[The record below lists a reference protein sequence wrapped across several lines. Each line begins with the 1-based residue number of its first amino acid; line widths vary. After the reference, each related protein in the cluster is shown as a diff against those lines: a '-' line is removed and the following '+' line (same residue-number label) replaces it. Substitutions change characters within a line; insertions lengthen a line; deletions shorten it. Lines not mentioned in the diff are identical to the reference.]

1 MKNNKGIT
9 LISLVVMIIVIL
21 ILVSVATTTGFNVIK
36 ESKFNRAVSEM
47 KTMQTK
53 INEIYEEYRS
63 GEISNAESYGSAIS
77 SSIQDKAEIAIN
89 SVDGNINNLDSFR
102 YYSADY
108 IKETL
113 GIDGVDGDYLVNLD
127 KREVILLNGAKDD
140 DTTYY
145 SLSQIENEQYNVE
158 FINPTITYSPDGGK
172 YILPKNITSEKT
184 LNMNIELSLQDIPN
198 SMTANDLTI
207 KYAWSTSKDSEPS
220 SGWVQLQNGT
230 TISENGESNI
240 DSAGD
245 YYLWTKVED
254 ENGKTLNTIVSKKY
268 TVKDE
273 YDVKVRLAFD
283 ANGGTVE
290 TNNKNAINQEPY
302 GDLPTPTRKGYEF
315 NGWYTDKTGE
325 TKVEKTDNVELD
337 ESNLPPTQPQ
347 SQTLYAGWT
356 ANQYDVVFNDKLPD
370 EYQEVEY
377 ITSNVSSSSHPY
389 INTYILPNSNMRV
402 ILKGKTGNQI
412 TSAGFLFGSR
422 VTMHQQRF
430 WGIIDQSKYRY
441 GLGNGLNVNIASA
454 TTSQDFTFDFN
465 FNESHSMKVNSLTTD
480 SVTINDTNYNFPIFL
495 FGLNNNGTLDSSQQ
509 KSFSVYEFTIYN
521 SYEDVNPIMKLIP
534 CYRRIDNEIGMYD
547 LVEKR
552 FYTNAGTG
560 EFAKGPEIMPKQQ
573 FTYDT
578 AQNIT
583 TNGYIKEGYS
593 FTGWNTNSDGTG
605 TSYTDGQSVTNL
617 TTENNGTVNLYA
629 EWEANKYKVKFNSNE
644 GTGTMS
650 DQQFTYD
657 TAQNLIANTFTRT
670 GYTFAGWNTA
680 ADRSGT
686 SYINEQEVSNLT
698 AENNGIVNLYAQWT
712 PHEYDV
718 VFNGNRLP
726 AEYQEVEY
734 IKSSSDGGQYIDT
747 GISGNNDNLII
758 NIKYIWDV
766 LPPNG
771 VYQNIISSYCGSEDS
786 NASRIIQYGSTATYY
801 NLNTIARLSTRPS
814 TSRRIGVLYDEI
826 LTKDYIEINGNKTE
840 ITRNTKGDTNN
851 NNIHLWSSG
860 QKNAFASSLRIY
872 GVKIYDGNTLLRDFI
887 PCYLKTNNET
897 IGLYDTVER
906 RFYTNQGTGTFEKG
920 NDANTQHFAYGT
932 EQNLTTSSF
941 TRVGYTFVGWN
952 TSPDGTGTSYT
963 DGQSVTN
970 LTTENNGIVNLYAQ
984 WEVNKYN
991 VLFNNNCQTLPSEY
1005 QEVEYIE
1012 STGTQY
1018 IDTGIIPTENM
1029 GFDVKMSCETP
1040 TASVALFG
1048 ARWSDSPN
1056 YETFGMI
1063 KSKYT
1068 SSGYIAYFGRYDLQ
1082 HYINTSI
1089 SDDYMEATLTTRN
1102 LNINNNSFNI
1112 TRGIERATTP
1122 IYVFGWNQMGE
1133 LRDPMS
1139 GRIYSLRFTDNNRIV
1154 CDLIPCYRKSD
1165 NEVGMYDIINNV
1177 FYTNQ
1182 GTGTFIKGEKTQQF
1196 TYNTAQN
1203 LTANDYT
1210 REGYTFAGWNTA
1222 ADGSGTSYTD
1232 EQSVNNL
1239 ISDPNG
1245 EIVLYAQWTP
1255 NQYDVVFNGN
1265 RLPSEYQE
1273 VEYITQS
1280 RSTAYINTRIVPNR
1294 NMRVVFKGKTNSNS
1308 VSSAGYL
1315 FGADNYMS
1323 MTHTNKYKYS
1333 LGDSDSVAILNA
1345 EKDQNFVL
1353 DFNYNETHDMKISK
1367 NGSAYTSVTGPNISE
1382 SEAYSHPIFLLGR
1395 NNNGN
1400 LAPNYNPLSVY
1411 EFIIYNHYEDTDPS
1425 LHLIPCYR
1433 KSDNV
1438 IGMYDLVNNSFYSNA
1453 GTGAFEKG
1461 PDGTHQRFTYGTAQ
1475 NLTVNTYTR
1484 DGYRFAGWN
1493 TVADGSGTS
1502 YTDGQ
1507 EANNLTS
1514 ENNGT
1519 VNLYAQW
1526 EENNY
1531 TVVFRKNEL
1540 QHELP
1545 GEFRELEY
1553 IEGTGTQW
1561 INTNYALWNDSN
1573 WKIENKF
1580 EISEHY
1586 NYNNMFG
1593 PADVS
1598 EITNEV
1604 WIASDKNYYVRL
1616 NGTGKVS
1623 VGALDINT
1631 PYTFTLDNTG
1641 SNLLAYINGKQEK
1654 VLTKANT
1661 STPRNIAYAHRD
1673 GVNYFKGRTYY
1684 LKFWSNGNLVR
1695 DFIPCYSTIQ
1705 ITDANG
1711 KECPSGTAGLYD
1723 TVNNMFY
1730 ASSGEGEFIR
1740 GTDLT
1745 GAQEFSFTNPQ
1756 NLNANTFT
1764 RAGYTF
1770 AGWNT
1775 KADGSGTSYTNGQSV
1790 NSLTTDNNGIVNLYA
1805 QWTPNQYNVV
1815 FNKNKALPNGYQE
1828 VEYIE
1833 GTGTQ
1838 YINTN
1843 YKLWK
1848 DTNWKIENKFDVT
1861 GHYNYNNMFGLS
1873 GVTDTNNEMWIDNSR
1888 NYYIRVGGV
1897 PKTSIGIIDLN
1908 KPYTITHDNTGI
1920 NFITYVNGAFTNS
1933 LIKSNTN
1940 RDYNLLYGHRD
1951 GATYLK
1957 GKTYYL
1963 KLWSNGE
1970 IVRDFVPCYRISDG
1984 EAGLF
1989 DIIENNFYPSAGSGK
2004 FVKGPDVTSTINGT
2018 MATQQLTYG
2027 TSQNLTS
2034 NSYTRE
2040 GSTFD
2045 GWRDDKGNLYT
2056 DGQSVN
2062 SLTTENGGTVNLYA
2076 QWTNY
2081 QAYFDGN
2088 NSSSKLAEIT
2098 DLTNIKRFEKYTGDN
2113 SNVQA
2118 LINNGTAVKIDDNT
2132 TLRSI
2137 YAWYDENG
2145 NDDIS
2150 DNEDDNTIYWWTDA
2164 DRACLLDKSHY
2175 MWKNLTNAEYIDVT
2189 GIDTSKV
2196 TNMSNMFVSAGYNAD
2211 TFEIIGLGL
2220 IDTSKVTNMSNMFFN
2235 AGHNSTTWSIGD
2247 LSQWDTSKVTTMQA
2261 MFDQAGYNS
2270 TTFDIGNIRSW
2281 NTSSVNTMQNMF
2293 IAAGRNST
2301 TWNIGNI
2308 GSWNVSKVTNMSNMF
2323 SNAGYSA
2330 TTWNIG
2336 NISSWN
2342 VSKVTNMSSMFQNAG
2357 YRATTWSIG
2366 DLSGWTLNTTT
2377 GSTINMSNMFSNA
2390 GYNATT
2396 FDIGNIGEWNT
2407 LNVTSMDSMFWN
2419 AGKNATIW
2427 NVGDLSEWN
2436 VANVTNMK
2444 YLFANA
2450 GYSATT
2456 WNIGNIGNWNLS
2468 KVTYMSSMFSSA
2480 GYKATTWSI
2489 GDLSGWTLNTTEN
2502 SSIDMNSM
2510 FQNAGYSATI
2520 WNIGNIG
2527 SWNTSNVT
2535 NMTNMF
2541 NSAGYSATTWN
2552 IGDISNWNTSKVT
2565 SLAGMFNNA
2574 GYSATTWNIGNLER
2588 KTINGEDRW
2597 NTSNVTNMQSVFRNA
2612 GYSATT
2618 WNIGNIGNWNV
2629 SKVMYMH
2636 QMFQGSGYGA
2646 TSWSIGNLSTWAL
2659 NTAQDSSIDMHSM
2672 FQNAGRNAETWNIG
2686 NIGNWNTLN
2695 VTNMANMFDS
2705 AGYSATTWNIG
2716 NIGNWNLSNV
2726 TDMSMMFSGAGYSAT
2741 TWYIGDLSGW
2751 TFNTT
2756 NEVNMRYMFNAAGY
2770 SAEEWSIGDISN
2782 WNLSKVT
2789 NMSHMFSSAGSYS
2802 QTWNLDLSNW
2812 TLNTTTDVTMDWMFW
2827 NAGRYSTTWSIGDIS
2842 NWDTSKVTNMNGM
2855 FYYAGYDA
2863 QTWDS
2868 FNSLKIYANNI
2879 SEMFRYCPKA
2889 NGTLSIYNNPTSYG
2903 SAFGGAAISGS
2914 GIIVNY
2920 TNDVTNI
2927 DNIIATK
2934 SANSNVTKGNLIN

>member
-9 LISLVVMIIVIL
+9 LISLVVMIIIIL
-21 ILVSVATTTGFNVIK
+21 ILVTVSSTTGVNVIRQ
-36 ESKFNRAVSEM
+36 SKYNRAVSEM

-53 INEIYEEYRS
+53 INELYEDYK
-63 GEISNAESYGSAIS
+63 GENVDNIADFGTAIDDISPSLQS
-77 SSIQDKAEIAIN
+77 KAEIAIN
-89 SVDGNINNLDSFR
+89 SVNGNINNKREFR
-102 YYSADY
+102 YLSSNY
-108 IKETL
+108 IKNTFDL
-113 GIDGVDGDYLVNLD
+113 DGVEEDYLVNI
-127 KREVILLNGAKDD
+127 KTREVILIDGIKNDGEI
-140 DTTYY
+140 YY
-145 SLSQIENEQYNVE
+145 SLNQIANEQFNVE
-158 FINPTITYSPDGGK
+158 YVNPSIKYSPDGGT
-172 YILPKNITSEKT
+172 YILPKIITNEKS
-184 LNMNIELSLQDIPN
+184 LNMRIELTLQDIPN

-207 KYAWSTSKDSEPS
+207 KYAWSTSKDTEPTE
-220 SGWVQLQNGT
+220 WIQIQNET

-240 DSAGD
+240 DSAGE

-268 TVKDE
+268 IVKDE
-273 YDVKVRLAFD
+273 YDVKVRVAFD

-290 TNNKNAINQEPY
+290 TSNKNVINQEPY
-302 GDLPTPTRKGYEF
+302 GDLPTPTRTGYEF

-325 TKVEKTDNVELD
+325 TKVEATDNLELD

-560 EFAKGPEIMPKQQ
+560 EFAKGPETMPKQQ

-617 TTENNGTVNLYA
+617 TTENNGIVNLYA

-657 TAQNLIANTFTRT
+657 ITQNLTANAYTRV
-670 GYTFAGWNTA
+670 GYTFKGWNTA
-680 ADRSGT
+680 SDGSGT
-686 SYINEQEVSNLT
+686 SYIDEQEVSNLT

-734 IKSSSDGGQYIDT
+734 IKSTGTQWIDT
-747 GISGNNDNLII
+747 GVIPNTNTLSRIKFINEGRTGGVIYGYFLGKDKEDYRFFNFGGAPYLDFPSEATSTGYRIIGNSGTLNGGVLHEIELGNAYVKNLATNTIMVSGDKQEFTGQATI
-758 NIKYIWDV
+758 RLNHHS
-766 LPPNG
+766 NSS
-771 VYQNIISSYCGSEDS
+771 NISS
-786 NASRIIQYGSTATYY
+786 STWYY
-801 NLNTIARLSTRPS
+801 
-814 TSRRIGVLYDEI
+814 
-826 LTKDYIEINGNKTE
+826 
-840 ITRNTKGDTNN
+840 
-851 NNIHLWSSG
+851 
-860 QKNAFASSLRIY
+860 
-872 GVKIYDGNTLLRDFI
+872 VKIYDDDILIRNFV
-887 PCYLKTNNET
+887 PCYRKSDNE
-897 IGLYDTVER
+897 IGLYELVQGE
-906 RFYTNQGTGTFEKG
+906 FYTNQGSGTFEKG
-920 NDANTQHFAYGT
+920 ENVVTTQQFTYGT
-932 EQNLTTSSF
+932 AQNF
-941 TRVGYTFVGWN
+941 TPNTYTKEGYTFTGWN
-952 TSPDGTGTSYT
+952 TKADGTGTSYT
-963 DGQSVTN
+963 DEQSVVN
-970 LTTENNGIVNLYAQ
+970 LTAENNGTVNLYAQ
-984 WEVNKYN
+984 WEANQYDV
-991 VLFNNNCQTLPSEY
+991 VFNGNRLPSEY
-1005 QEVEYIE
+1005 QEVEYIMTNE
-1012 STGTQY
+1012 SGPY
-1018 IDTGIIPTENM
+1018 IDTGFAPNQNTRIRLTGSNNAWQYQVRETIESLQYGVIYTATNTFRSDYGNNQKNTTIQNNFDLSDIVTSDKNKNICTLTNGERTISITNTNNTFQCDRNFLLNAFNTEN
-1029 GFDVKMSCETP
+1029 
-1040 TASVALFG
+1040 
-1048 ARWSDSPN
+1048 
-1056 YETFGMI
+1056 
-1063 KSKYT
+1063 
-1068 SSGYIAYFGRYDLQ
+1068 
-1082 HYINTSI
+1082 
-1089 SDDYMEATLTTRN
+1089 
-1102 LNINNNSFNI
+1102 
-1112 TRGIERATTP
+1112 GIVSRTDRP
-1122 IYVFGWNQMGE
+1122 IYACTIWDNGTKI
-1133 LRDPMS
+1133 RD
-1139 GRIYSLRFTDNNRIV
+1139 FV
-1154 CDLIPCYRKSD
+1154 PCYRKSD
-1165 NEVGMYDIINNV
+1165 NEVGMYDIVNNV
-1177 FYTNQ
+1177 FYTND
-1182 GTGTFIKGEKTQQF
+1182 GTGTFIKGEKTQHF
-1196 TYNTAQN
+1196 TYDVAQN
-1203 LTANDYT
+1203 LTTNSYT
-1210 REGYTFAGWNTA
+1210 REGYTFAGWNTK
-1222 ADGSGTSYTD
+1222 ADGTGTSYTD

-1273 VEYITQS
+1273 VEYIRES
-1280 RSTAYINTRIVPNR
+1280 NATAFINTGIIPNR
-1294 NMRVVFKGKTNSNS
+1294 NMRVVFKGKTSTRSNI
-1308 VSSAGYL
+1308 GYL
-1315 FGADNYMS
+1315 FGTKGFFAYTLNNRYL
-1323 MTHTNKYKYS
+1323 YY
-1333 LGDSDSVAILNA
+1333 LGGVSQEIESAKVSQD
-1345 EKDQNFVL
+1345 FVL

-1367 NGSAYTSVTGPNISE
+1367 DGSEFISVTGPAIPE
-1382 SEAYSHPIFLLGR
+1382 SETYTRPIFVSGR
-1395 NNNGN
+1395 NESGITNN
-1400 LAPNYNPLSVY
+1400 APLSVY

-1475 NLTVNTYTR
+1475 NLTANTYTR

-1604 WIASDKNYYVRL
+1604 WIANDKNYYVRL
-1616 NGTGKVS
+1616 NGTGKIAL
-1623 VGALDINT
+1623 GALDINT

-1723 TVNNMFY
+1723 TVNNLFY

-1764 RAGYTF
+1764 RVGYTF

-1790 NSLTTDNNGIVNLYA
+1790 NRLTTDNNGIVNLYA

-1861 GHYNYNNMFGLS
+1861 QHYNYNNMFGLS
-1873 GVTDTNNEMWIDNSR
+1873 GVTDTNNEMWIDNSK
-1888 NYYIRVGGV
+1888 NYYVRIGGV

-1908 KPYTITHDNTGI
+1908 KPYTITFDNTGI
-1920 NFITYVNGAFTNS
+1920 NFITYVNGTFANS
-1933 LIKSNTN
+1933 SIKSNTN
-1940 RDYNLLYGHRD
+1940 KDYNISYGHRD

-1963 KLWSNGE
+1963 KLWSNGSL
-1970 IVRDFVPCYRISDG
+1970 VRDFVPCYRISDG

-1989 DIIENNFYPSAGSGK
+1989 DLIENSFYPSAGSGK

-2062 SLTTENGGTVNLYA
+2062 SLTSENGGTINLYA

-2113 SNVQA
+2113 SNVQT
-2118 LINNGTAVKIDDNT
+2118 LINNETAVKIDDNT
-2132 TLRSI
+2132 TPRSI

-2150 DNEDDNTIYWWTDA
+2150 GNEDDNTIYWWTDA

-2175 MWKNLTNAEYIDVT
+2175 MWKDLTNAEYIDVN

-2196 TNMSNMFVSAGYNAD
+2196 TSMTQMFSKAGYNAG
-2211 TFEIIGLGL
+2211 TFEIVGLNT
-2220 IDTSKVTNMSNMFFN
+2220 INTSNVIN
-2235 AGHNSTTWSIGD
+2235 
-2247 LSQWDTSKVTTMQA
+2247 MQA
-2261 MFDQAGYNS
+2261 MFGEAGCNS
-2270 TTFDIGNIRSW
+2270 TTCSIGD
-2281 NTSSVNTMQNMF
+2281 V
-2293 IAAGRNST
+2293 G
-2301 TWNIGNI
+2301 G
-2308 GSWNVSKVTNMSNMF
+2308 WNVSKVTNMSYMFQKLGQNSTVWNIGDLSNWTLNTTEGINITMVSMFLSAGQNATTFDIGNIGKWDTKNVNNMGSMF
-2323 SNAGYSA
+2323 WCAGNNA

-2336 NISSWN
+2336 NLSEWN
-2342 VSKVTNMSSMFQNAG
+2342 TSKVTNMQYMFANAGNHAAIWNIGDLSKWNTSKVTSTRYMFVNAG
-2357 YRATTWSIG
+2357 YNTTNWNIVGIGKWDLSSVTDMANMFNNAGYNSETFNIDLSEWTLNTKEGNTINMTYMFSNAGRNATTWSIG
-2366 DLSGWTLNTTT
+2366 DLSGWNT
-2377 GSTINMSNMFSNA
+2377 SKVSNMSYMF
-2390 GYNATT
+2390 
-2396 FDIGNIGEWNT
+2396 D
-2407 LNVTSMDSMFWN
+2407 
-2419 AGKNATIW
+2419 
-2427 NVGDLSEWN
+2427 
-2436 VANVTNMK
+2436 
-2444 YLFANA
+2444 
-2450 GYSATT
+2450 
-2456 WNIGNIGNWNLS
+2456 
-2468 KVTYMSSMFSSA
+2468 SA
-2480 GYKATTWSI
+2480 GYKATTWNI
-2489 GDLSGWTLNTTEN
+2489 GD
-2502 SSIDMNSM
+2502 
-2510 FQNAGYSATI
+2510 
-2520 WNIGNIG
+2520 IGN
-2527 SWNTSNVT
+2527 WNTSNVT
-2535 NMTNMF
+2535 NM
-2541 NSAGYSATTWN
+2541 NSLFYAAGYSATTWSVGN
-2552 IGDISNWNTSKVT
+2552 LDNWNVSNVT
-2565 SLAGMFNNA
+2565 NMFRVFRYA
-2574 GYSATTWNIGNLER
+2574 GYSATTWTVGDLSEWTLNTTEG
-2588 KTINGEDRW
+2588 KTINMEAMFQYSGYSATTWSIGNIGGW
-2597 NTSNVTNMQSVFRNA
+2597 NTSNVTKMSSMFDNA
-2612 GYSATT
+2612 GYRAT
-2618 WNIGNIGNWNV
+2618 
-2629 SKVMYMH
+2629 
-2636 QMFQGSGYGA
+2636 
-2646 TSWSIGNLSTWAL
+2646 
-2659 NTAQDSSIDMHSM
+2659 
-2672 FQNAGRNAETWNIG
+2672 E
-2686 NIGNWNTLN
+2686 
-2695 VTNMANMFDS
+2695 
-2705 AGYSATTWNIG
+2705 WNIG

-2879 SEMFRYCPKA
+2879 SEIFRNCPKA
-2889 NGTLSIYNNPTSYG
+2889 NGSLNIYVQPEKFVWPFYYTATSG
-2903 SAFGGAAISGS
+2903 P

-2920 TNDVTNI
+2920 TAAVTNI
-2927 DNIIATK
+2927 DDIIAA
-2934 SANSNVTKGNLIN
+2934 SMNSNVTKGSLINTP